1 MTHVPGPGWRRAR
14 KTWMAGAAG
23 VVLSVMALPASPSAA
38 ALAASSVPAR
48 AIAGTAQDA
57 ATCNGQAAPWMDTHR
72 SPDQR
77 AKLLVANMTLA
88 QEVQETAT
96 ISTATQSR
104 EVPGI
109 PALCIPALLLTN
121 GPAGVSTNAPVQLP
135 ATALPAP
142 ISLAATWN
150 PADAWR
156 YGVVE
161 GNELVSQ
168 GPDLFVHYQSLE
180 IDMCGPQARVS

>member
-1 MTHVPGPGWRRAR
+1 
-14 KTWMAGAAG
+14 MAGAAG
-23 VVLSVMALPASPSAA
+23 VVLSVMALPASVSATA
-38 ALAASSVPAR
+38 YAASSAPAR
-48 AIAGTAQDA
+48 AIVGTAQDA

-77 AKLLVANMTLA
+77 AKVLVANMTLA

-109 PALCIPALLLTN
+109 PSLCIPALLLTN

-142 ISLAATWN
+142 ISLAATRRGR
-150 PADAWR
+150 AA
-156 YGVVE
+156 
-161 GNELVSQ
+161 
-168 GPDLFVHYQSLE
+168 
-180 IDMCGPQARVS
+180 ARRGWHGAAEE